1 MLSLFLWRI
10 ILTRFFVGPLIHF
23 IDIHKFVKYLPMKP
37 INIHVEINYVF
48 PTQISCFVGSDT
60 QPAHKVYDSQFRK
73 MCPVTFVVKTELS
86 LCKP

>member
-1 MLSLFLWRI
+1 
-10 ILTRFFVGPLIHF
+10 
-23 IDIHKFVKYLPMKP
+23 MKP